1 MSKKMLI
8 DASHPEET
16 RVVVVNGTR
25 VEELDF
31 ESRNKRQIRGNVYL
45 ARVTRVEPS
54 LQAAFVEYGGN
65 RHGFLAFSEIH
76 PDYYQIPYEDRAKLL
91 EDEEADNKAEVED
104 EEKAVAKKS
113 RGGRRKS
120 VPKDEDIED
129 TEDNTEKDDLDD
141 SDDLISDDDE
151 EELDPNLDALDD
163 DVTDEVDAEIA
174 GEQNKVAVKRRKRIS
189 RRRYKFQ
196 EVIKRGQIMLIQAVK
211 EERGNKGA
219 ALTSYLS
226 LAGRYCVL
234 MPNTPRG
241 GGISRKISNGADRK
255 HLKAI
260 VNDLDVP
267 PGIGVIVRTAG
278 SKKTKADI
286 KRDYDYLTRLWE
298 EIKDT
303 TMTSNAP
310 ALIHEEGNLVK
321 RSIRDLYNKDIDEIL
336 VEGEDAYKSAKAFI
350 KMLMPSHAK
359 NVKQYKDHVPLYL
372 RYEVEK
378 QIENSLQSIVQLKS
392 GGYLVIHPT
401 EALVSV
407 DVNSGRSTKERNVE
421 RTALKTNLEAAEE
434 VARQMRL
441 RDLAGLIVIDFIDMD
456 ENRNNRAV
464 EKKMKDMLTE
474 DRARVQMGRISQFGL
489 MEISRQRRR
498 RSLLEGSTASC
509 EHCDGVGRKRTIES
523 SALAAIRAVEEIGV
537 RGQAKRVKLKVSPD
551 VALYIFNEKRDLL
564 THVDEEF
571 NLFTELSGDDGLI
584 RPSYAIEIVEK
595 SDQKTDPLDEIEK
608 ANRKLDQEA
617 RKSSNRRNQKAKTQR
632 DDENSSEDDETKSKS
647 SNQSDGTKSREDSPD
662 GEEDGNRKRRRRRG
676 RRGGRNKKRESTSD
690 GDVAT
695 NNTEQV
701 ETDPTP
707 SEEAQDKKPARGR
720 GRKRKAPSKA
730 STDEPS
736 KADPE
741 PSTVTMAGAEKDS
754 SAPTLKRSKGVR
766 KAPPRKVAE
775 SETTEATKKSA
786 GRKKA
791 APKTK
796 TSKTKAKSSTART
809 RPAPSKKPTSEE
821 PKTPAK
827 RQRKAAASK
836 TETKETVSKTTAK
849 SKAPARKAAP
859 RRAAKTVTQTSPDDA
874 TKKAAAKKTTAKN
887 TAAKKPAAKRKT
899 TAKAATTKKAPA
911 REKAAPK
918 SKTAVKPKPSAKTV
932 ETETKVAASKP
943 APKTRK
949 APSRKATVDTSVK
962 TSTAEKSTQAPKPAS
977 KPSTSAETKPISAAP
992 SVGSAK
998 GSDKKDKKKGG
1009 WLSRILK

>member
-76 PDYYQIPYEDRAKLL
+76 PDYYQIPFEDRAKLL
-91 EDEEADNKAEVED
+91 EAEEADNMAEAED

-113 RGGRRKS
+113 RGGRRKTA
-120 VPKDEDIED
+120 PKDED
-129 TEDNTEKDDLDD
+129 
-141 SDDLISDDDE
+141 SHDDE
-151 EELDPNLDALDD
+151 DDNEDHDHDHDHDDEDEDEHEELDPNLDASDE
-163 DVTDEVDAEIA
+163 DVADEADAEIA

-189 RRRYKFQ
+189 RRRYKIQ

-298 EIKDT
+298 DIKDT
-303 TMTSNAP
+303 TMKSNAP

-321 RSIRDLYNKDIDEIL
+321 RSIRDLYNKDIEEIL

-350 KMLMPSHAK
+350 KMLMPSHSK
-359 NVKQYKDHVPLYL
+359 NVKQYKDNVPLYL

-523 SALAAIRAVEEIGV
+523 SALAAIRAVEEIGA

-571 NLFTELSGDDGLI
+571 NLFTELSGDDNLI
-584 RPSYAIEIVEK
+584 RPSYTIEIVEK
-595 SDQKTDPLDEIEK
+595 SGQKTDPLDEIEK
-608 ANRKLDQEA
+608 ENRKLDHEA
-617 RKSSNRRNQKAKTQR
+617 RTKPKSRPEPKDEDEDEA
-632 DDENSSEDDETKSKS
+632 DDEDTHQSSSKNSSSRSNTESAERPET
-647 SNQSDGTKSREDSPD
+647 D
-662 GEEDGNRKRRRRRG
+662 EDGSRKRRRRRG
-676 RRGGRNKKRESTSD
+676 RRGGRNKKRDDEGASSENDTAS
-690 GDVAT
+690 VTAKA
-695 NNTEQV
+695 
-701 ETDPTP
+701 PKA
-707 SEEAQDKKPARGR
+707 EEAATDSSKTDSKKPSRNS
-720 GRKRKAPSKA
+720 GRKRKAPAKSAESVNDTLGSAEVAPSETASKV
-730 STDEPS
+730 D
-736 KADPE
+736 
-741 PSTVTMAGAEKDS
+741 AGAT
-754 SAPTLKRSKGVR
+754 APVLTRSKGVR
-766 KAPPRKVAE
+766 KAPGRKPVAE
-775 SETTEATKKSA
+775 NIVEDDTATKKPA
-786 GRKKA
+786 TRKKA
-791 APKTK
+791 EPKTK
-796 TSKTKAKSSTART
+796 VSKVKAKASTART
-809 RPAPSKKPTSEE
+809 RPAPSKKETDAAPAE
-821 PKTPAK
+821 AK
-827 RQRKAAASK
+827 RVRKAPVKAEPEAKVTK
-836 TETKETVSKTTAK
+836 TKAK
-849 SKAPARKAAP
+849 SKAPSRKAAP
-859 RRAAKTVTQTSPDDA
+859 SRA
-874 TKKAAAKKTTAKN
+874 TKVEDETRAKVATTKSKVA
-887 TAAKKPAAKRKT
+887 P
-899 TAKAATTKKAPA
+899 KAATTKKAPA
-911 REKAAPK
+911 RKKAP
-918 SKTAVKPKPSAKTV
+918 VKPKAPTVSKTV
-932 ETETKVAASKP
+932 AADAQAK
-943 APKTRK
+943 PKTRK
-949 APSRKATVDTSVK
+949 APVK
-962 TSTAEKSTQAPKPAS
+962 KTAAKPKPEPKPQPVATAEAPIKAATITAAAPKTPDDDG
-977 KPSTSAETKPISAAP
+977 K
-992 SVGSAK
+992 K
-998 GSDKKDKKKGG
+998 GKKKGG